1 MKILLVAGMEHTK
14 GQDLLAREIAAF
26 GYWTLNFYEQPH
38 IQAEKFIKLIKKFH
52 LPNVK
57 DSESFVEEFDF
68 LLTRTDPRYFEYKPE
83 SLFAK
88 SVKNIREVDSDIMFF
103 EWPESADSLGSQINL
118 DESVLNFDLFRKIF
132 LERNL

>member
-68 LLTRTDPRYFEYKPE
+68 HALAKRLQLRERAKRTAVWDTKTTSKVEFQCAETAVNHLAQD
-83 SLFAK
+83 SFTLQFK
-88 SVKNIREVDSDIMFF
+88 S
-103 EWPESADSLGSQINL
+103 
-118 DESVLNFDLFRKIF
+118 
-132 LERNL
+132 